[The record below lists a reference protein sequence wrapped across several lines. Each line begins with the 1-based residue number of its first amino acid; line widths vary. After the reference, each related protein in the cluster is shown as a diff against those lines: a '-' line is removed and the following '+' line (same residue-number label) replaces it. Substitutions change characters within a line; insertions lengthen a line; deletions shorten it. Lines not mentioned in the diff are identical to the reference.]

1 MLKNHKSFF
10 SKVLLAGEYTVIS
23 DGEALA
29 IPFPQFKGHFEFR
42 PASNQNS
49 LIQLMNYLQENG
61 MEQYF
66 NLQEMH
72 KDIQKGLFYNADIPI
87 GYGLGSS
94 GALIAALYDQ
104 YAISKAT
111 DLHDLKS
118 ILAQTECAFHGSS
131 SGMDPL
137 VSYLN
142 RPLYFSSNEI
152 QILPENALNLQHFFL
167 VDTGIARSTA
177 HHVQYYLEHILAK
190 EANKNDLHA
199 LKNANHLMIRDLIN
213 NNPENLHQTIKTI
226 STIQYRLF
234 QAMIPEDFKS
244 LWLEGLNTDRFY
256 LKLCGAGG
264 GGMIL
269 GYAQHT
275 NFSSHHP
282 VFQL

>member
-29 IPFPQFKGHFEFR
+29 IPFPQFKGQFEFR
-42 PASNQNS
+42 PASNQDS
-49 LIQLMNYLQENG
+49 LIQLINYLQENG

-72 KDIQKGLFYNADIPI
+72 EDIQKGLFYNADIPI

-94 GALIAALYDQ
+94 GALIAALYDR
-104 YAISKAT
+104 YAISKAN

-152 QILPENALNLQHFFL
+152 QILPENALDLQRFFL

-177 HHVQYYLEHILAK
+177 HHVQYYLEHISAE
-190 EANKNDLHA
+190 EANKSDLHA

-213 NNPENLHQTIKTI
+213 NHPENLNQTIKTI

-269 GYAQHT
+269 GYAQHS
-275 NFSSHHP
+275 NFSNHHP